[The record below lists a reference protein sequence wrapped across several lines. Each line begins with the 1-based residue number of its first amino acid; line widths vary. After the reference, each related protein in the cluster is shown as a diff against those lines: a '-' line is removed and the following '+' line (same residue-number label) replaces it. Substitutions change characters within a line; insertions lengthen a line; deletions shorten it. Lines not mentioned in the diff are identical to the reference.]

1 MIPPFINEDA
11 VEIYVDGSTKKL
23 DKFRDP
29 PNSKMTDFSHFSI
42 FEMRESG
49 VSLLQIWSSTER
61 KIGLLS
67 DAMSTWLF
75 DDFLLFDFS
84 K

>member
-1 MIPPFINEDA
+1 MQIVVA
-11 VEIYVDGSTKKL
+11 KKSDDETAIVTETPSGMWNL
-23 DKFRDP
+23 EF
-29 PNSKMTDFSHFSI
+29 HFY
-42 FEMRESG
+42 
-49 VSLLQIWSSTER
+49 IWSSTER